1 MRGLAVRIGMERRTY
16 LLTLGATATA
26 ATAGCLGGVF
36 GSDAGAEAT
45 VLSPPEGQVAESQD
59 LAYPA
64 YGQSFPEFQLPDA
77 TSDAV
82 IDTGALETPALATAF
97 FASCPAEC
105 GILLDHLADIQRET
119 TDRGLTEEI
128 SFLPITFDPVR
139 DDAEKLRENADRV
152 GADLAAGNWHNLRP
166 EDAGEAEAIVTDQL
180 GVAYERTDDSDRLEG
195 YDFTHIVVTWLVNS
209 EGVVERVYRGEFLD
223 REQVLDDVAAL
234 LEQAADSE

>member
-1 MRGLAVRIGMERRTY
+1 MERRTY

-36 GSDAGAEAT
+36 GSDTGAET
-45 VLSPPEGQVAESQD
+45 VLSPPEDQVAESQD

-64 YGQSFPEFQLPDA
+64 YGQPFPAFELPDA

-105 GILLDHLADIQRET
+105 GILLTHLADIQQET
-119 TDRGLTEEI
+119 IDRGLTDEI
-128 SFLPITFDPVR
+128 SFLPITFDPAR
-139 DDAEKLRENADRV
+139 DDAAKLRENADRV

-166 EDAGEAEAIVTDQL
+166 EDPEEAESIVTDRL
-180 GVAYERTDDSDRLEG
+180 GVAYERTDDSERLEG
-195 YDFTHIVVTWLVNS
+195 YDFTHIVVTWLVNR

-223 REQVLDDVAAL
+223 REQVLEDVASLIEGAGGN
-234 LEQAADSE
+234 E

>member
-1 MRGLAVRIGMERRTY
+1 MDRRTY
-16 LLTLGATATA
+16 LLTLGTTATV

-36 GSDAGAEAT
+36 GSDDGAEST

-64 YGQSFPEFQLPDA
+64 YGQPFPEFELPDA

-82 IDTGALETPALATAF
+82 VDTGALDTPALATAF

-119 TDRGLTEEI
+119 IERGLTEQI
-128 SFLPITFDPVR
+128 TFLPITFDPPR

-152 GADLAAGNWHNLRP
+152 GADLEAGNWHNLRP
-166 EDAGEAEAIVTDQL
+166 EDPEEAEAIVTDQL
-180 GVAYERTDDSDRLEG
+180 GVAYERTDDSDRMEG
-195 YDFTHIVVTWLVNS
+195 YDFTHIVVTWLVNRQ
-209 EGVVERVYRGEFLD
+209 GVVERVYRGEFLD
-223 REQVLDDVAAL
+223 REQVLADVESLVDAGG
-234 LEQAADSE
+234 SG